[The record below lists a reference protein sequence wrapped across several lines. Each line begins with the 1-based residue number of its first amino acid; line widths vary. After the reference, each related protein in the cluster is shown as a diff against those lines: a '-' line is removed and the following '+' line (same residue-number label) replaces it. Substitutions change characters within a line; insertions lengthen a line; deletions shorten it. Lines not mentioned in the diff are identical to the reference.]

1 MALTEKWPM
10 APHRCV
16 IVGMNAQALV
26 RVRALL
32 VGVVGGG
39 GGGGGVGAGV
49 GGRGRVQ
56 SVYLEELVIMCA
68 LGVWGPC
75 RDLVK
80 YRYGVHFQWWCQG
93 DGSLGVAFLLFC
105 IPIRHV

>member
-1 MALTEKWPM
+1 MSVLCWLGWW
-10 APHRCV
+10 
-16 IVGMNAQALV
+16 VGGGA
-26 RVRALL
+26 
-32 VGVVGGG
+32 GGG
-39 GGGGGVGAGV
+39 GGWGGGAGGV
-49 GGRGRVQ
+49 QRVQ